1 MPAIGYLLVEGEPNR
16 EALPWPRP
24 EIEKLQTDEAVL
36 PLVTVNS
43 KIRVSQ
49 GGGFDWLGRET
60 LMTKGNPH
68 CYSVQVCLRKEMDL
82 TVVEAAQAADKWF
95 LLGSGT
101 ESRVELNLREL
112 HRLEENLREHLA
124 RRMTKQ

>member
-1 MPAIGYLLVEGEPNR
+1 
-16 EALPWPRP
+16 
-24 EIEKLQTDEAVL
+24 
-36 PLVTVNS
+36 
-43 KIRVSQ
+43 
-49 GGGFDWLGRET
+49 
-60 LMTKGNPH
+60 
-68 CYSVQVCLRKEMDL
+68 MDL